1 MIIYHLMSIELPR
14 LLFLAVVDMNL
25 GATLSVQEEVGVVL
39 TLGPVGDSSGR
50 RRPNKHLVTVEN
62 ILRVNTENVLDRN
75 KHLVTVENI
84 LSVDSVAIILLLANE
99 IVGTPIDQIALSI
112 VIVVVLSVYRMSSRQ
127 AREAIQLEVG
137 MVLARRID
145 SDDEVFG

>member
-1 MIIYHLMSIELPR
+1 MSIELPR

-39 TLGPVGDSSGR
+39 TLGPVGDSSRR
-50 RRPNKHLVTVEN
+50 RRPNKHLVA
-62 ILRVNTENVLDRN
+62 
-75 KHLVTVENI
+75 VENI
-84 LSVDSVAIILLLANE
+84 LSVDSVAIILLLANQ